1 MSYYE
6 REEYFDE
13 DGNKVFITDDD
24 KANQEGVAEFL
35 GRMWKCKFHSYG
47 SLCAIDYWVERN
59 GAIVAHVEIKSRSHP
74 QDQYPTVF
82 LNMRKWLALT
92 LAEVSSGIPSI
103 YVVKFTDAIK
113 HIRVCEVD
121 VKDAIKVGG
130 TKYIVKAKTDIEPV
144 ICIPVSHMKSVVEV

>member
-13 DGNKVFITDDD
+13 DGNKVFITEED

-35 GRMWKCKFHSYG
+35 GRVWKCKFHSYG

-59 GAIVAHVEIKSRSHP
+59 GLIVAHAEVKARSHTH
-74 QDQYPTVF
+74 DQYSTVF

-92 LAEVSSGIPSI
+92 LAEVSSGIPSLYI
-103 YVVKFTDAIK
+103 VKFTDAIK
-113 HIRVCEVD
+113 HIRVSEVS

-130 TKYIVKAKTDIEPV
+130 TKRIVKAKTDIEPV
-144 ICIPVSHMKSVVEV
+144 ICIPVSQMTSVIEI